1 MGKTDVESD
10 LGMEKASL
18 DFLIAQQYAQS
29 ETLRAG
35 FVTCSNE
42 VSPVSPSFLYIVHHA
57 GAVCLFPLV
66 FRNFPERGLAPL
78 SRWGNSGSQAL
89 SNWPVA
95 M

>member
-29 ETLRAG
+29 ETLRVG

-57 GAVCLFPLV
+57 GAVCLSPLI
-66 FRNFPERGLAPL
+66 FRNFSKRGLAPL
-78 SRWGNSGSQAL
+78 SR
-89 SNWPVA
+89 
-95 M
+95 